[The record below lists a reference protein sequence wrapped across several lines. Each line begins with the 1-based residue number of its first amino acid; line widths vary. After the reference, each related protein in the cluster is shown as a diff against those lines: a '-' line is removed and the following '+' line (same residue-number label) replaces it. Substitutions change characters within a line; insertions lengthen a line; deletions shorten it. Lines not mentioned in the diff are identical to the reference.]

1 MDHFDDIQVE
11 ELENYD
17 FSCDD
22 LFEEEE
28 DNKKTFDTYLNS
40 NIDY

>member
-17 FSCDD
+17 FSCED
-22 LFEEEE
+22 LFEE
-28 DNKKTFDTYLNS
+28 DGNKKSFDTYLNS